1 MLMCLTA
8 GSITQMLKKEQEL
21 LQQGYR
27 LVQGPALK
35 LRELKLREYCRIQGP
50 YPWSAFS
57 LAWAESTSGLRM

>member
-8 GSITQMLKKEQEL
+8 GSITQMLAKEQEL
-21 LQQGYR
+21 LRQGYR

-35 LRELKLREYCRIQGP
+35 LREYYRIQGP

-57 LAWAESTSGLRM
+57 LAWMETKSGYYAAV